1 MTDKLKPQDAD
12 FLMLSRRRF
21 LKWGLC
27 AAAITATLPAAAA
40 IRDIPAERSLS
51 FYNIHTGEYLKPAYR
66 VQGELNTDALA
77 DIDHFMRD
85 YRNGEVKIIDHELL
99 DLLYSLNQHLRSARP
114 FHVISGYRSPA
125 PTPCWRRGRTV
136 SPNTACTWK
145 GWRWTSTSRTA
156 RSASCAEPRRIC
168 AETASVITRNPI
180 SCMSIRG
187 GFGPGSHECP
197 RRVSKRRQR
206 KDLAEWRENATPL
219 E

>member
-27 AAAITATLPAAAA
+27 AAAISATLPAAAA

-51 FYNIHTGEYLKPAYR
+51 FYIIHTGEYLKTAYR

-85 YRNGEVKIIDHELL
+85 YRNGVVKIIDHELL

-114 FHVISGYRSPA
+114 FLVFFGFCSLVSFVLLAVRSNGIAKHSLHMEGMAMDIYLP
-125 PTPCWRRGRTV
+125 V
-136 SPNTACTWK
+136 
-145 GWRWTSTSRTA
+145 
-156 RSASCAEPRRIC
+156 
-168 AETASVITRNPI
+168 
-180 SCMSIRG
+180 
-187 GFGPGSHECP
+187 
-197 RRVSKRRQR
+197 
-206 KDLAEWRENATPL
+206 
-219 E
+219 

>member
-1 MTDKLKPQDAD
+1 MLSAGNEAVMAATPRPNNERGEMTDKLKPQDAD

-40 IRDIPAERSLS
+40 IRDIPA
-51 FYNIHTGEYLKPAYR
+51 GEYLKTADR

-125 PTPCWRRGRTV
+125 TNAMLAARSNGIAKHSLHMEGMAMDIYLPDRALGELRRAALNLRRGGVGYYPKSNFVHVDTGRV
-136 SPNTACTWK
+136 
-145 GWRWTSTSRTA
+145 
-156 RSASCAEPRRIC
+156 RSWQS
-168 AETASVITRNPI
+168 
-180 SCMSIRG
+180 
-187 GFGPGSHECP
+187 
-197 RRVSKRRQR
+197 
-206 KDLAEWRENATPL
+206 
-219 E
+219 